1 MLFSSAGVSVTLGNL
16 TLSSSS
22 VVLVEGNSPLGVSL
36 VIPSVACL
44 TLGSSPALS
53 GFDFEDEL
61 EVDED
66 TEPPVVV
73 VVEVVTG

>member
-36 VIPSVACL
+36 VIPSVTCL
-44 TLGSSPALS
+44 TLGSSSALS
-53 GFDFEDEL
+53 GFDFEDKL

-66 TEPPVVV
+66 TEPLVVV